1 LRRLCVNGDDIYQAD
16 TDLRR
21 VADAIPATVRADYL
35 PELFQRKEQWE
46 QSKINLRVM
55 AEAELKQ
62 VI

>member
-1 LRRLCVNGDDIYQAD
+1 
-16 TDLRR
+16 
-21 VADAIPATVRADYL
+21 VRADYL